1 VNRQLLEKVDARLS
15 AVEAGRRDGLPTSR
29 EAEGR

>member
-15 AVEAGRRDGLPTSR
+15 AAEARRADDLPVPGKVERR
-29 EAEGR
+29 